1 MSELPKHVDTK
12 AMEAKWT
19 AWWREKGFAHAE
31 ANQGGKPYSIVIPPP
46 NVTGILHMG
55 HALNNTVQDVMIR
68 RKRMQGRNTVWVPG
82 TDHAGIATQNA
93 VEKDLKK
100 QGRSRWD
107 MPREDF
113 LKLVW
118 EWKEK
123 YGGTIL
129 NQLEKLGL
137 SCN

>member
-1 MSELPKHVDTK
+1 MSELPKHVDSKTI
-12 AMEAKWT
+12 EAKWY
-19 AWWREKGFAHAE
+19 AWWKEKGFFHADP
-31 ANQGGKPYSIVIPPP
+31 ARGGKPYSIVIPPP

-55 HALNNTVQDVMIR
+55 HALNNTVQDVMMR
-68 RKRMQGRNTVWVPG
+68 RRRMQGFNAVWVPG

-100 QGRSRWD
+100 QGKTRWD
-107 MPREDF
+107 MSREEF
-113 LKLVW
+113 MGRVW

-129 NQLEKLGL
+129 LQLHNARLK
-137 SCN
+137 